1 MKQLTE
7 SQRWDIINTMQR
19 TNSIAKTSRT
29 IGCSEKAVKRWWS
42 RHKQQKQFSVR
53 RAKGAGPKPTMS
65 EAAAKRALEL
75 LADCET
81 HGATDVAKKLKAEG
95 LCERVVHKTTVIRA
109 ARQVAVKFGKSLK
122 VKRGKPK
129 KGLTQNTKQKR
140 LKFAKANKRRGWKNV
155 MFTDRSKFHL
165 SYPGSKVKAVR
176 WVVGDGSDDDGE
188 EGVYQPSHPQCL
200 NVYAGITKYGM
211 TTVHVVAG
219 SSKHKTTHTNKK
231 GQLAKNIT
239 HSEYNE
245 VLTQTLLP
253 EGQKKFSAQGIST
266 WLIQMDND
274 PSHSQAN
281 TVIAE
286 YNKKNGCSIQKLAD
300 WPPNSPD
307 LNIIE
312 NVWGDVQSIVNGM
325 GCKSFEEF
333 KQAVITTI
341 KTYPQH
347 KITNLYN
354 SLQRRMQLVLDSS
367 GGKTKY

>member
-1 MKQLTE
+1 ME
-7 SQRWDIINTMQR
+7 R
-19 TNSIAKTSRT
+19 TNSIAETSRT
-29 IGCSEKAVKRWWS
+29 VGCSEKAVKRWWS

-65 EAAAKRALEL
+65 ENAAKRALEL
-75 LADCET
+75 LANCET
-81 HGATDVAKKLKAEG
+81 HGAADVAKKLKAEG

-109 ARQVAVKFGKSLK
+109 ARQVAVKLGKSLK

-129 KGLTQNTKQKR
+129 KGLTQSTKTKR
-140 LKFAKANKRRGWKNV
+140 LKFAKANKRRGWRNV

-165 SYPGSKVKAVR
+165 RYPGSKVKAVR
-176 WVVGDGSDDDGE
+176 WVVGDSDDDGE
-188 EGVYQPSHPQCL
+188 EDVYQPSHPQCL

-211 TTVHVVAG
+211 TSVHVVAG
-219 SSKHKTTHTNKK
+219 SSKHQTTYTNKK

-239 HSEYNE
+239 HSEYKE

-253 EGQKKFSAQGIST
+253 EGQKKFSAQGISS

-286 YNKKNGCSIQKLAD
+286 YNKKNGCSIQKLPD

-312 NVWGDVQSIVNGM
+312 NVWGDVGSIVNEM

-341 KTYPQH
+341 KTYPQN

-354 SLQRRMQLVLDSS
+354 SLQRRLELVLANS
-367 GGKTKY
+367 GGKTRY